1 MVDGLLKLP
10 TAQVPDNLTQG
21 SSSLASDAYV
31 GQWNQLLIGMRQR
44 LVIEA
49 SREASDAT
57 DSAFRQLQVHIRAY
71 LRADVAV
78 AQPSAFVVITGIL

>member
-1 MVDGLLKLP
+1 MRKLV
-10 TAQVPDNLTQG
+10 TAQIPENLTQG
-21 SSSLASDAYV
+21 TSTDSSEAYV
-31 GQWNQLLIGMRQR
+31 RQWNELLIGMRQR

-78 AQPSAFVVITGIL
+78 AHPAAFVVITGIRG